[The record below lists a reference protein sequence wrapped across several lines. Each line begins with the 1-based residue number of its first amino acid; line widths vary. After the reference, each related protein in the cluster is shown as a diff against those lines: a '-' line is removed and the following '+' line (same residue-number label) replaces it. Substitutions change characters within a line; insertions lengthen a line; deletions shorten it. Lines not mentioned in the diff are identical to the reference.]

1 MASSPITLWQIDG
14 RKVETATDFIFL
26 VSQITADSDCS
37 HKVKTL
43 APWKKSYYKPRQHIK
58 KHIKDTLL
66 CCKGLYSQS
75 HGFFPSSHVQMWEV
89 DHEEGWAL
97 KNWCFWAV
105 VLEKILESPLDSKEI
120 KPVNP
125 KGNQPWIFIGRSDAK
140 LKLQY
145 SGYLMGRVNS
155 LEETLMLGKTEGRRR
170 SGWQRMRW
178 LDSIID
184 SMDWVWA
191 NSGRWWRT
199 GKPGVLKF
207 MGLQSWTWLSDWT
220 TATIYAKL

>member
-1 MASSPITLWQIDG
+1 
-14 RKVETATDFIFL
+14 
-26 VSQITADSDCS
+26 
-37 HKVKTL
+37 
-43 APWKKSYYKPRQHIK
+43 
-58 KHIKDTLL
+58 
-66 CCKGLYSQS
+66 
-75 HGFFPSSHVQMWEV
+75 MWEL
-89 DHEEGWAL
+89 DHEKGWAP

-125 KGNQPWIFIGRSDAK
+125 KGNQPWIFIGRSDTK

-145 SGYLMGRVNS
+145 SGYLMRRVNS
-155 LEETLMLGKTEGRRR
+155 LEETLMLGKIEGRRR
-170 SGWQRMRW
+170 SGWQRMRRF
-178 LDSIID
+178 DGIID

-199 GKPGVLKF
+199 EKPGVLKF

-220 TATIYAKL
+220 TATIHAKLVAGIIHLVLLPIGLVLFDLHFIRKTLEQGGG